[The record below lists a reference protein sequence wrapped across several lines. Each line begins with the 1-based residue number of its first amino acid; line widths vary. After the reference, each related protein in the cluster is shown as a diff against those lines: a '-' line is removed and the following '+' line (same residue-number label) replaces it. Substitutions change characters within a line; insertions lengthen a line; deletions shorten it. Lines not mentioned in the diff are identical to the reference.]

1 MRTHGPSADSCAL
14 ARVQETE
21 ADVIAA
27 EVRLAQACTS
37 RAHEPED
44 FQPGLRRWENKEHAP
59 F

>member
-1 MRTHGPSADSCAL
+1 M
-14 ARVQETE
+14 ARVSTLEKWQEGQETE
-21 ADVIAA
+21 ADVVAA
-27 EVRLAQACTS
+27 EQRLAQACTS